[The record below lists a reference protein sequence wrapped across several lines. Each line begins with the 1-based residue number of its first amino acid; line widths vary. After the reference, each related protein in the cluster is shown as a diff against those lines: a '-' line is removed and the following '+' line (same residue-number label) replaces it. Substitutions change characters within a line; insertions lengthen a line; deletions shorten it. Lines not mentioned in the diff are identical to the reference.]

1 MASRNRSRN
10 RYREMES
17 IMTKVLI
24 GDGAAFL
31 LYMFAASRVGGWTVV
46 KGIAAFLAIAISLLG
61 LVWLASGLS
70 WLAVLVTGT
79 PGLLLYLPVMI
90 GVSIL
95 TGCFTGLCA
104 QFLVNRGKLWKTIS
118 E

>member
-1 MASRNRSRN
+1 MEGCPVASRNRSRN

-31 LYMFAASRVGGWTVV
+31 LYMFAASRIGGWTVV

-61 LVWLASGLS
+61 LVWLYLTREFTRRRSLWMVTACISI
-70 WLAVLVTGT
+70 LACVLVSLCLGY
-79 PGLLLYLPVMI
+79 PCPPV
-90 GVSIL
+90 VAV
-95 TGCFTGLCA
+95 T
-104 QFLVNRGKLWKTIS
+104 
-118 E
+118 

>member
-61 LVWLASGLS
+61 LAWLYLTKEFTRRRSLWMVTACISI
-70 WLAVLVTGT
+70 LACVLVSLCLGY
-79 PGLLLYLPVMI
+79 PCPPV
-90 GVSIL
+90 VAV
-95 TGCFTGLCA
+95 T
-104 QFLVNRGKLWKTIS
+104 
-118 E
+118 